1 MNKVKDCQKIILQ
14 CNDIRPGEAENIIS
28 QARTISS
35 MTKRCDERKPV
46 DKEVKGQKAKRTKRS
61 ATSEEGQ
68 KDNGRDWKGSLKMR
82 SKINGFNGFSIFNA
96 E

>member
-1 MNKVKDCQKIILQ
+1 
-14 CNDIRPGEAENIIS
+14 
-28 QARTISS
+28 

-46 DKEVKGQKAKRTKRS
+46 DKEVKGQKAKRS

-68 KDNGRDWKGSLKMR
+68 KDNGRDGKGSLKMR